1 LSRRLR
7 LPPKGS
13 LPTTGPVDSIDWY
26 YRPLVGIIMRG
37 RLAFV
42 RDLLAVRQPRTVL
55 EIGYGSGIF
64 QYELAPLSQVS
75 VGLDMHEHGAAVRTR
90 LAQDH
95 VAVQLVRGDGCV
107 LPFAAASFDAVVIVS
122 ALEFVPDPVACLQ
135 ESVRVVRKGGCLIF
149 LTPRPLLWADRI
161 LQLLVGVKPEAQFQG
176 GRERVQ
182 AALRQVTPSAS
193 RFGYPRW
200 LPSWLQPYDVIMYEA
215 R

>member
-1 LSRRLR
+1 MSRRLR

-13 LPTTGPVDSIDWY
+13 LPTTGPVDAVAWY
-26 YRPLVGIIMRG
+26 YRPLVGMIMRG

-42 RDLLAVRQPRTVL
+42 RDLLAARRPQAVL

-64 QYELAPLSQVS
+64 QYELAPLSRVS
-75 VGLDMHEHGAAVRTR
+75 IGLDIHEHGAAVRTR

-95 VAVQLVRGDGCV
+95 LAVQLVRGDGCV

-122 ALEFVPDPVACLQ
+122 ALEFVPDAAACLH
-135 ESVRVVRKGGCLIF
+135 ESLRVLRQQGCLVF
-149 LTPRPLLWADRI
+149 LTPRPLPWADRI
-161 LQLLVGVKPEAQFQG
+161 LQLLVGIKPETQFQG

-182 AALRQVTPSAS
+182 AALRLVTPSATHL
-193 RFGYPRW
+193 GYPRW